1 MNQKSESKYSKIIR
15 NRQQRI
21 ERRLGKKQWEDQPKP
36 IMKGSNIHYEMSEKT
51 HAISCGGIGVF
62 HQMVQKIGLV
72 QEINSRLKL
81 LKIHIPYGSNKKK
94 SER

>member
-51 HAISCGGIGVF
+51 HAIKCV
-62 HQMVQKIGLV
+62 KIWFKILT
-72 QEINSRLKL
+72 NSAD
-81 LKIHIPYGSNKKK
+81 GK
-94 SER
+94 SLPPLNLRHYF